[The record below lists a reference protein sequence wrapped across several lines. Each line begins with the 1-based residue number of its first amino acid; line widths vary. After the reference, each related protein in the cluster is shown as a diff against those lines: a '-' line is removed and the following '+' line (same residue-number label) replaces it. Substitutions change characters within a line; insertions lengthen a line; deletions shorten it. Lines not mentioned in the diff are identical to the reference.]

1 MSTEFVA
8 GISLKAKGTAKG
20 GKSIT
25 YDLSL
30 PKDYEILDDE
40 FEQSIYTQDFGILSV
55 KWNKQLKK

>member
-1 MSTEFVA
+1 MVEFVA

-25 YDLSL
+25 YDLNL

-40 FEQSIYTQDFGILSV
+40 FEQSIYTQGFGILSV
-55 KWNKQLKK
+55 K